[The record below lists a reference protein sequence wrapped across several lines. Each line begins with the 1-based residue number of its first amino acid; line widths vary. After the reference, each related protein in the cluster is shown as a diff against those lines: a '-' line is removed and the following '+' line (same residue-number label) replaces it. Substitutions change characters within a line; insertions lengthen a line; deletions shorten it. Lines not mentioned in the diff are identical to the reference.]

1 MGTMVTSHEVG
12 DLLTF
17 SKHIFIAI
25 SLNEQEIAT
34 KTNLKIKNYKI
45 IRKFHLKCNKN
56 FVKTVDKVE

>member
-34 KTNLKIKNYKI
+34 KTNLKI
-45 IRKFHLKCNKN
+45 RKVAKPH
-56 FVKTVDKVE
+56 